1 MRYKSL
7 PPAVRYAS
15 PDRPATRSA
24 DPRPRTTRS
33 NRLGDIVATIPLILI
48 LPALV
53 LPFVPAQAGIGGS
66 LIASP
71 QELAVLPTSGS
82 PWTYLKGVA
91 DGDLGLPNLTDQDNK
106 HDVKT
111 LAVALVANRLDS
123 DTHRVKARAAI
134 LGAMGTERVGAD
146 NSILALGRQLG
157 AYVLAADLIGL
168 SGADDA
174 AFRTWLSAIR
184 TRELGGHGRFVSL
197 KGTCENSPHNW
208 GTFACASLLAANR
221 YLGQRG
227 GGAQLGRLPGP
238 DRRPSVLRRIPG
250 PRHRHLGMPER
261 CLHAGK
267 QRVPHRQCPLRRV
280 RHGRNAW
287 RGPADSGRRRPVVYA

>member
-111 LAVALVANRLDS
+111 LAVAR
-123 DTHRVKARAAI
+123 
-134 LGAMGTERVGAD
+134 
-146 NSILALGRQLG
+146 RQ
-157 AYVLAADLIGL
+157 
-168 SGADDA
+168 DA
-174 AFRTWLSAIR
+174 
-184 TRELGGHGRFVSL
+184 
-197 KGTCENSPHNW
+197 
-208 GTFACASLLAANR
+208 
-221 YLGQRG
+221 
-227 GGAQLGRLPGP
+227 
-238 DRRPSVLRRIPG
+238 
-250 PRHRHLGMPER
+250 
-261 CLHAGK
+261 
-267 QRVPHRQCPLRRV
+267 
-280 RHGRNAW
+280 
-287 RGPADSGRRRPVVYA
+287 RRRPRRKQARLGYPSGQGACGDPGRDGH